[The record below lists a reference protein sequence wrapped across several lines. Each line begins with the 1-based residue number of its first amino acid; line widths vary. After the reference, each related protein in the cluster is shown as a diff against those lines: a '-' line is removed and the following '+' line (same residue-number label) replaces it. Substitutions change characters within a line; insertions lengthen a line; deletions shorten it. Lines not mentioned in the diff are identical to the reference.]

1 MEPTSRKLA
10 FQEKEKVLCY
20 HGPLLYEA
28 KVNKRMLCDYSYIR
42 LLKIVRVDG
51 SASPVKYFV
60 HYRGWKEKW
69 DEWVQA
75 ESIVKLDEAGL
86 VLQERL
92 KTTGGTQ
99 VETDEIEAGEEST
112 GEKSDESVAADGSG
126 PIRFGKVVVPLEIVR
141 LLNLDWRLV
150 AKEHRLLVLPAS
162 PSAAD
167 LIADFRSKYRKK
179 KMVGLGVFDQFT
191 DGLLRFFDVCL
202 GRALLFPFERCQL
215 SDLMH
220 QGGKPFSPAT
230 IYAPIHLLRMLR
242 T

>member
-1 MEPTSRKLA
+1 M
-10 FQEKEKVLCY
+10 
-20 HGPLLYEA
+20 
-28 KVNKRMLCDYSYIR
+28 
-42 LLKIVRVDG
+42 DG

-69 DEWVQA
+69 DEWVQV
-75 ESIVKLDEAGL
+75 ESIVKLDAAGL
-86 VLQERL
+86 ALQEKL
-92 KTTGGTQ
+92 KTSGGTQ
-99 VETDEIEAGEEST
+99 VETNEIETGEEST
-112 GEKSDESVAADGSG
+112 GEKSDEPNADGSG
-126 PIRFGKVVVPLEIVR
+126 PIRFGRVVVPLEIVR

-162 PSAAD
+162 PSAAG

-191 DGLLRFFDVCL
+191 DGLLRLFDVYL

-215 SDLMH
+215 SDLM
-220 QGGKPFSPAT
+220 QQSDKAFSPAT
-230 IYAPIHLLRMLR
+230 VYAPIHLLRMLR